1 MRNSYLIKSI
11 PFLSTLI
18 IIFFLAISNKNENTR
33 LKILIWN
40 TPTSSLGIYLGIS
53 SASGFLFSYF
63 ITKYLANSMQS
74 NLNNSLINSVN
85 DIQDKEY
92 LENDINNYTNKD
104 NKNDSYQNIMIERD
118 IKDPSPTMD
127 ANFRVIGKIE
137 RYKSD
142 IANNKNLE
150 YDDSNYSIDNEEENY
165 QQRFKIDKKN
175 QNNIISTDWNDDSYV
190 DW

>member
-1 MRNSYLIKSI
+1 
-11 PFLSTLI
+11 
-18 IIFFLAISNKNENTR
+18 
-33 LKILIWN
+33 
-40 TPTSSLGIYLGIS
+40 IYLGIS

>member
-1 MRNSYLIKSI
+1 MKLVKLIKYI
-11 PFLSTLI
+11 PLLLTI
-18 IIFFLAISNKNENTR
+18 IIIILLNINNQKDPSK
-33 LKILIWN
+33 LKILIWR
-40 TPTSSLGIYLGIS
+40 TPLLSLGS
-53 SASGFLFSYF
+53 
-63 ITKYLANSMQS
+63 YLAIS
-74 NLNNSLINSVN
+74 NATGFILSYIITTKLAKAYQLNLKREIKYKFN
-85 DIQDKEY
+85 QDKQVKNEY
-92 LENDINNYTNKD
+92 QETNRQISYD
-104 NKNDSYQNIMIERD
+104 NILIDRD